1 MTETEALILQAINNL
16 SEDIKGIKSDIKDL
30 KTTSDNQ
37 SERIKEIE
45 ADVKILKMTNENE
58 IVPILKML
66 LEYQLSNSERFIKL
80 EKSNEEIKDDIEIN
94 EVIRKINM
102 RSIN

>member
-1 MTETEALILQAINNL
+1 MTETEATILQAINNL
-16 SEDIKGIKSDIKDL
+16 SEQIKG
-30 KTTSDNQ
+30 
-37 SERIKEIE
+37 IE
-45 ADVKILKMTNENE
+45 ADVKDLKITNENE

-66 LEYQLSNSERFIKL
+66 LEYQLSNSDRFIKL